1 MVLYKRKP
9 VVIPPP
15 SADIRDDN
23 AEVGMACPADWRD
36 LCYLRRLLKSR
47 KFICQ
52 ITGQSKLTFFEA
64 LKSEKAGAK
73 EVQQA
78 FPESLKGP
86 VLRRVQFQ
94 TISRIDHLVD
104 NIYDEFK
111 CEFFPGE
118 TVTAQI
124 TNTEKVQGTI
134 REKIRVG
141 PKLQSDGTM
150 SQPFSRY
157 VINIEDRE
165 NQEAVVDGPAVMR
178 DRKIFTKAVL
188 RTFIKNAVSREA
200 WNGAPWV
207 VKHEFADSYHIDT
220 RIPQHLRYDH
230 KVMQRKQLQ
239 AAKRTNHPMESNGF
253 EDIHG
258 LNPRHNMHH
267 EPARLPDLKPKSH
280 KMRPQLIAN
289 PMTFQSPASYEPTYV
304 TIPPPSANYLSI
316 SLRNNNPPPLRKA
329 QSPPPPVLPKY
340 PIDDLDVGLRAGV
353 VRPKLRFVC
362 GDHPSAAPDD
372 SYPYWSQLKMSSI
385 GYLLETWDTL
395 NVYCEIFKL
404 DSFTFDDYV
413 EALCITSLDTK
424 PQLIEEIHCSVL
436 KILVGSKADGGRVE
450 FALPAEEEEDEEE
463 DEEDS
468 TMQISE
474 PEEKPLGRATRSS
487 MAKIEADRIA
497 AEAAAAEKE
506 AKQPELTNRASE
518 LLQDFDWIESL
529 QKRQFQGGGWQRIIV
544 GLLNQLS
551 RNERK
556 TKACE
561 EILAELVPD
570 AVEPTQETVV
580 EQYATLDV
588 NTKIRI
594 LQILCMLTTET
605 KAVRGYMED
614 CSETMTQYR
623 KEKIDWQRQRKQAIE
638 DLKGLNEQ
646 RKVMLPDNMPPSPA
660 TDMDDSKMTDV
671 DNSHVDEAENESDDD
686 RSPVPNSRKAAKR
699 DDKKKKLKKEETPA
713 TKTHKQSKQFI
724 KLLKDIQKKEDA
736 IKECEKE
743 IAVIDNDLREAD
755 CPRTRVLGK
764 DRFWNRYYWFER
776 NGMPYGGLPDSS
788 TASAAYANGCIWV
801 QGPDD
806 MEREGFIDLPTD
818 LQNEYKARFNMT
830 VTERKAREESDTSVF
845 NANQWG
851 YICEP
856 DDLDKLIHYLDPRGI
871 NELKL
876 RKELVTFRERIITNM
891 KNRKIYLGIPDEPKD
906 KEDADDGVK
915 EDKDHK
921 VENADTTTGPPSPAV
936 SNATNNDDD
945 GSKRNGK
952 RSMRLKRQSQPQPP
966 APEDDVMT
974 NKSEDTPMPQPLR
987 CLKWENT
994 VAIEEF
1000 GHLHSEPP
1008 PPPPPPPK
1016 RRANNKKRESTAVTE
1031 VDEPPRKTR
1040 RR

>member
-9 VVIPPP
+9 VLIPPP
-15 SADIRDDN
+15 SADICDDS
-23 AEVGMACPADWRD
+23 AET
-36 LCYLRRLLKSR
+36 

-64 LKSEKAGAK
+64 LKSERAGAK

-111 CEFFPGE
+111 AEFFPGE

-124 TNTEKVQGTI
+124 TDSEKVQGTI

-141 PKLQSDGTM
+141 SKLQADGSM

-157 VINIEDRE
+157 VINIEDRQNE
-165 NQEAVVDGPAVMR
+165 EVVVDGPAVTR

-200 WNGAPWV
+200 WNGAPWI
-207 VKHEFADSYHIDT
+207 VKLEFADSYHIDT
-220 RIPQHLRYDH
+220 RVPQHLRYDH
-230 KVMQRKQLQ
+230 KLMQRKQLQ
-239 AAKRTNHPMESNGF
+239 AAKRTNQSLESNALADF
-253 EDIHG
+253 NNN
-258 LNPRHNMHH
+258 LNPRRNMHQ

-280 KMRPQLIAN
+280 KIRPQLIAN
-289 PMTFQSPASYEPTYV
+289 PMTFQSHHSYEPTYV
-304 TIPPPSANYLSI
+304 TIPPPPASYMSI

-329 QSPPPPVLPKY
+329 PSPPPPVLPKY
-340 PIDDLDVGLRAGV
+340 PIDDLDVGPRAGV
-353 VRPKLRFVC
+353 VRPKIRFMC
-362 GDHPSAAPDD
+362 NDPPSATSDS
-372 SYPYWSQLKMSSI
+372 SYPFSSSLKMSSI
-385 GYLLETWDTL
+385 GSLLETWDTL

-413 EALCITSLDTK
+413 EALCTTSSTTM

-436 KILVGSKADGGRVE
+436 KILVSSDADGGRVE
-450 FALPAEEEEDEEE
+450 CVLPAEEEEYDEEE
-463 DEEDS
+463 YEEEEDDS
-468 TMQISE
+468 TMPTPE
-474 PEEKPLGRATRSS
+474 PDVKPSGRATRSS
-487 MAKIEADRIA
+487 MAKIEADRLA

-506 AKQPELTNRASE
+506 DTEPQITNRAAE
-518 LLQDFDWIESL
+518 LLDEYDWIDSL
-529 QKRQFQGGGWQRIIV
+529 RKRQFQAGGWQRIIV
-544 GLLNQLS
+544 GLLYQLS

-556 TKACE
+556 TEACE
-561 EILAELVPD
+561 QILSELVP
-570 AVEPTQETVV
+570 ATTEPTQDTVI
-580 EQYATLDV
+580 EQYALLDV
-588 NTKIRI
+588 NTKVRI

-623 KEKIDWQRQRKQAIE
+623 KEKIEWQRQRKQAIE

-646 RKVMLPDNMPPSPA
+646 RKALLPENMPPSPA
-660 TDMDDSKMTDV
+660 VENEDSKMTDV
-671 DNSHVDEAENESDDD
+671 DSSRVDESENETGEDESLN
-686 RSPVPNSRKAAKR
+686 SSSRKGTKK
-699 DDKKKKLKKEETPA
+699 DDKKKKKKEETPSVKA
-713 TKTHKQSKQFI
+713 PKQSKQFV
-724 KLLKDIQKKEDA
+724 KLLKDIQKKEDT
-736 IKECEKE
+736 IKQCEKE

-788 TASAAYANGCIWV
+788 TASAAYANGCLWI
-801 QGPDD
+801 QGPDE
-806 MEREGFIDLPTD
+806 MEREGYIDLPTD

-830 VTERKAREESDTSVF
+830 VTERKSREEGDTSVF
-845 NANQWG
+845 TASQWG
-851 YICEP
+851 YICDPE
-856 DDLDKLIHYLDPRGI
+856 DLDKLIHYLDPRGV
-871 NELKL
+871 NEMKL

-891 KNRKIYLGIPDEPKD
+891 KNRKAYLGIPETTGEPK
-906 KEDADDGVK
+906 KEESGE
-915 EDKDHK
+915 EDKDTK
-921 VENADTTTGPPSPAV
+921 PENSDETSTPAPPSPST
-936 SNATNNDDD
+936 SNANDEDAP
-945 GSKRNGK
+945 KRNGK
-952 RSMRLKRQSQPQPP
+952 RSMRLKRQSQTPAAAPEEP
-966 APEDDVMT
+966 APAPADE
-974 NKSEDTPMPQPLR
+974 TPEPVPPR

-994 VAIEEF
+994 VAIEEL
-1000 GHLHSEPP
+1000 GHLHSQPP
-1008 PPPPPPPK
+1008 PPPPP
-1016 RRANNKKRESTAVTE
+1016 RRKGNNKKRESTVMTE
-1031 VDEPPRKTR
+1031 VEEPPRKTR